1 MMIRRPRRTSG
12 QAGRDGWL
20 PGSAS
25 ASTQLGPSSMSWRRH
40 RCPRSNAPTWAP
52 SSCSSRALVRRG
64 CCGVVLHILGSKGAS
79 WGALGH
85 LRGHWSI
92 SGTIRAS
99 QEASQGSL
107 GHLRGHWAISG
118 TIGASQEALWGALEH
133 LGDYQGISGGILG
146 ALGHPRGC
154 QVFSG
159 STLEGMGVSQE
170 VFQGASGYPGGHWD
184 ISGGI
189 LGGIGAL

>member
-1 MMIRRPRRTSG
+1 MIRRPRQTSG

-25 ASTQLGPSSMSWRRH
+25 ASTQLGPSSMSWRRR
-40 RCPRSNAPTWAP
+40 RCPRSNVPTWAP
-52 SSCSSRALVRRG
+52 SSCSSRALVRQG

-85 LRGHWSI
+85 LRGYW
-92 SGTIRAS
+92 
-99 QEASQGSL
+99 
-107 GHLRGHWAISG
+107 
-118 TIGASQEALWGALEH
+118 
-133 LGDYQGISGGILG
+133 GISGGISGGIGASQGPSGHLRRHCRGHCSISG
-146 ALGHPRGC
+146 ALDHPRGC